1 MVKINTN
8 HCHRSWPA
16 GRSLNPG
23 RSGRRPVR
31 HWPAFPPKWVVTGV
45 L

>member
-8 HCHRSWPA
+8 HCHWSWPA

-23 RSGRRPVR
+23 RSG
-31 HWPAFPPKWVVTGV
+31 G
-45 L
+45 